1 MSADFHK
8 ELKRYGPNSLFE
20 PVRRAAARRY
30 CAQLARTHYEN
41 FSVASLLLPRG
52 LRQHFYNV
60 YAYCRWADD
69 LADETG
75 NGSDACQLLGWWRR
89 ELSDCYEGRP
99 RHPVMIALHQTIAAF
114 DLPPQPFLDLLSAFE
129 QDQAVKR
136 YPTFTVLLD
145 YCRRSANPVGHLVLY
160 LCRAYNASN
169 AVLSDHICTGLQLAN
184 FWQDIARDFTIGRV
198 YLPEEDRTRFGYT
211 EEDLQARRYT
221 GNFVELLRF
230 EVDRARQLFYRGRP
244 LVERLPSDV
253 RPDVDLFVRGGLAIL
268 RKIEACRYNVWASRP
283 ALARWEKGLLI
294 AGTLLRRLR

>member
-1 MSADFHK
+1 
-8 ELKRYGPNSLFE
+8 
-20 PVRRAAARRY
+20 
-30 CAQLARTHYEN
+30 
-41 FSVASLLLPRG
+41 
-52 LRQHFYNV
+52 
-60 YAYCRWADD
+60 
-69 LADETG
+69 
-75 NGSDACQLLGWWRR
+75 
-89 ELSDCYEGRP
+89 
-99 RHPVMIALHQTIAAF
+99 MIALHETIAAF

-136 YPTFTVLLD
+136 YPTFTALLD

-160 LCRAYNASN
+160 LCRAHNASN

-230 EVDRARQLFYRGRP
+230 EVDRARQLFYQGRP

-253 RPDVDLFVRGGLAIL
+253 RPDVDLFIRGGLAIL
-268 RKIEACRYNVWASRP
+268 RKIETCRYNVWASRP